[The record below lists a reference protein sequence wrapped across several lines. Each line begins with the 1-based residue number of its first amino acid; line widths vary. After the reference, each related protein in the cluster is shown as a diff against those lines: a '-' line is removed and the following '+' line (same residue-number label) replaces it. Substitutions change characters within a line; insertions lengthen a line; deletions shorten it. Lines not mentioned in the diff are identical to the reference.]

1 MLFYNRSVTTF
12 LLIRHGVTAI
22 TGTVIT
28 GRAPGYPL
36 TEAGRAQADAVAARL
51 QAFPIAAIYS
61 SPLERT
67 QETAAPLAARLG
79 LPVQISPPFN
89 EIDYGAW
96 TGMTCADLFQSP
108 DWQSFNRLR
117 STSRPPGGESIL
129 DIQQRTSTEIERL
142 GALHPNQTVAIFSH
156 GDPIRAVLMH
166 SLGMSCDLLH
176 RLQVDPA
183 SISIVQ
189 MADWGPMV
197 TAINRLAL

>member
-1 MLFYNRSVTTF
+1 VTTF

-36 TEAGRAQADAVAARL
+36 TDQGRMQAEAVAARM
-51 QAFPIAAIYS
+51 AAVPIRAIYS

-79 LPVQISPPFN
+79 LEVQISPPFN

-96 TGMTCADLFQSP
+96 TGMTCAELAKSP
-108 DWQSFNRLR
+108 EWQAFSRLR

-129 DIQQRTSTEIERL
+129 DIQQRTAAELERL
-142 GALHPNQTVAIFSH
+142 CIVHPDETVAIFSH

-183 SISIVQ
+183 SISIVRT
-189 MADWGPMV
+189 ADWGPMV
-197 TAINRLAL
+197 MAINREA